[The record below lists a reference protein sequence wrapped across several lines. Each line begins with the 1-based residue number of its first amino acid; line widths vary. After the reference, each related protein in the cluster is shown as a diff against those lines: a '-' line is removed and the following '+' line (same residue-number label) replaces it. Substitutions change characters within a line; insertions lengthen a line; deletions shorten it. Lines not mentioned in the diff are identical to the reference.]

1 MQRNY
6 PAALAAY
13 GEALRVRPAFPQAL
27 EYLGET
33 YVAMGKLDDARAT
46 LAELKPLDAGLAEK
60 LAHAIDG
67 GAPAAGW

>member
-6 PAALAAY
+6 PDALAAY
-13 GEALRVRPAFPQAL
+13 AEALRLRPQYPQAL

-33 YVAMGKLDDARAT
+33 YVAMGKLDDARGT
-46 LAELKPLDAGLAEK
+46 LAKLKPLDAALADK